1 MKHEQLKLWMPFIL
15 TAAILIFDQ
24 VTKALVVRNIEYHTV
39 GYSFFGGFLRIIHT
53 RNPAI
58 AFSLGAG
65 LPDTVRTILFILLPT
80 LVMVLLVFFYFR
92 NDEVISFQR
101 WCLAAV
107 LGGGIGN
114 IIDRVFR
121 PIGVVDFIDVKFY
134 GIFGLERWPTFNIA
148 DSSVVVGGILLA
160 VSMLFGDRI
169 NNRRT
174 SND

>member
-1 MKHEQLKLWMPFIL
+1 MKHEQSRLWMPFIL
-15 TAAILIFDQ
+15 TAVILICDQ
-24 VTKALVVRNIEYHTV
+24 VTKALVVRNIEYHTI
-39 GYSFFGGFLRIIHT
+39 GYSFFGDFLRIIHT

-65 LPDTVRTILFILLPT
+65 LPDTVRTILFIFLPT

-92 NDEVISFQR
+92 NDEVTSFQR

-114 IIDRVFR
+114 IIDRIFR

-160 VSMLFGDRI
+160 VSMLFGERI